1 MGKTVAIAATRDA
14 GAGIGGKT
22 DGPGWLSGG
31 AVTTIGESD
40 SYFGGGYKKG
50 RERKGD
56 EGEAGGEG
64 SDSNP
69 VPHKVKSTVRQ
80 RQPMADLTLPIIWMR
95 QTQLP
100 QQYVKRAE
108 RQAVEEPEIGNV
120 LQIDAFKQSQ

>member
-1 MGKTVAIAATRDA
+1 M
-14 GAGIGGKT
+14 
-22 DGPGWLSGG
+22 
-31 AVTTIGESD
+31 
-40 SYFGGGYKKG
+40 
-50 RERKGD
+50 
-56 EGEAGGEG
+56 
-64 SDSNP
+64 
-69 VPHKVKSTVRQ
+69 KSTVRQ